1 MKVNAD
7 WMLEAV
13 AEKSLGHPVLVV
25 DDDVL
30 VRSMIADVLRDAE
43 LAVIE
48 CGDADEALE
57 VLQSG
62 TEVALLF
69 SDIRMPGSMDGIGL
83 AKVVRT
89 QFPELRIILTSAERP
104 PRDVLCDAF
113 YAKPWDIS
121 HVIRGVKS
129 LLPVR
134 EH

>member
-30 VRSMIADVLRDAE
+30 VRSMIADILRDAE
-43 LAVIE
+43 LVVIE

-62 TEVALLF
+62 TKVALLF

-83 AKVVRT
+83 AEVVRN
-89 QFPELRIILTSAERP
+89 QFPGLKIVLTSAERP

-113 YAKPWDIS
+113 YAKPWDVS